1 MSRLRDRMIEDLRL
15 RGRADNTIDT
25 YVRCVR
31 KLVEW
36 AGVAPGK
43 IDAAMVRAFLLYLM
57 DERGLAASSHG
68 VYAGAITFFFAVTMH
83 RPEVVADVVRRKVP
97 MNLPV
102 VPSRAQIARLIDGA
116 SILKHRAMMVTLYGA
131 GLRVSELRRLYIGD
145 GDSQS
150 MVIHVRK
157 AKRLRA
163 RDALLSPRM
172 VATLRRYYASCRPR
186 GPYMFPGYRAEAP
199 LSRNAVSK
207 AMTHAARNA
216 GLDIRVYPH
225 LMRHAF
231 ATHLLE
237 DGVDLRTVQ
246 VLLGHS
252 SMRSTMGYVHVSEA
266 RRQAVRSPFD
276 ALPPEGAKPPT
287 A

>member
-97 MNLPV
+97 MSLPM

>member
-57 DERGLAASSHG
+57 DERALAASSHG

-97 MNLPV
+97 MSLPM

-131 GLRVSELRRLYIGD
+131 GLRVSELCRLYIGD
-145 GDSQS
+145 VDSQS

-157 AKRLRA
+157 AKGFRA